1 MDSLLFAAR
10 SGLPPLLASER
21 NALCAQSTC
30 SLLLCFTV
38 CFLSAL
44 KMRTTTARPSPKRRA
59 NSGSP
64 SKQSRYPQLPPPLQQ
79 HSALNPAAI
88 QALMYAQQ
96 QQQQQQQ
103 GWIGVDNNMP
113 LGYAPG
119 PLVHLPPGAA
129 IPTMGYPGV
138 PRMMAPSQF
147 HVQQALAMQQAQLVH
162 QAQLAQ
168 QVYAQPQPQ
177 ILQLVHPPMDIDP
190 IKDNFVYVQDEV
202 REEVDSKVMEAIK
215 KRALFVAPP
224 LGRIRIPQACERC
237 RKRKTK
243 VRLM

>member
-1 MDSLLFAAR
+1 
-10 SGLPPLLASER
+10 
-21 NALCAQSTC
+21 
-30 SLLLCFTV
+30 
-38 CFLSAL
+38 
-44 KMRTTTARPSPKRRA
+44 
-59 NSGSP
+59 
-64 SKQSRYPQLPPPLQQ
+64 
-79 HSALNPAAI
+79 
-88 QALMYAQQ
+88 MYA

-113 LGYAPG
+113 LGYASG
-119 PLVHLPPGAA
+119 QLVHLPPGAA

-138 PRMMAPSQF
+138 PRMIAPNQF

-224 LGRIRIPQACERC
+224 LGRMRIPQACERC

-243 VRLM
+243 VRPMCQPRVEPYTERCTFAVHRRETPVQAVPEARLRVRIRDGASRQQDQEGAR